1 MTADL
6 LFGCVRGC
14 FGSDYLW
21 YVVSDC
27 VGCWFIVAVC
37 GGVGCLFVLCV
48 LFCSWACVVSLAC
61 GFVVLFCYLIVLLV
75 LVAVGLVG
83 LLVSLLIAARVLF
96 WVLMLD
102 YCWLV

>member
-1 MTADL
+1 MFGVVLGVLTCGMSFRIVLVVGL
-6 LFGCVRGC
+6 LLQFVGWLVVCLYCVC
-14 FGSDYLW
+14 
-21 YVVSDC
+21 C
-27 VGCWFIVAVC
+27 
-37 GGVGCLFVLCV
+37 
-48 LFCSWACVVSLAC
+48 FCSWACVVSLAC

-83 LLVSLLIAARVLF
+83 LLVSLLIAAIVLF